1 MALTGSNLN
10 KTSNDKAPEGGVS
23 IDLENGYELLVPS
36 NIIDKIHENIKNDP
50 DRLRGH
56 LVRALKIGL
65 LAIEGGEFT
74 LSTER
79 IENAMTSTI
88 GKFNDFDERFE
99 KNLSSLIDQKLT
111 GSDSLLASRLRAAFG
126 ENGELKTRMDTIFDD
141 ISNPEK
147 TKSVPNRVSEVMQ
160 IKFDGIESEI
170 TSALDL
176 AKEDSPLRS
185 FLNEQ
190 RTNFNN
196 LKNDMEKELK
206 RIQDALNVDE
216 VLQKKEAEIADLK
229 DKSTHK
235 GFHFEND
242 AVDALMDVAGVLGDR
257 IDHTG
262 GEGEGASRSK
272 VGDIV
277 ITIIH
282 AGIPE
287 IRIAVEAKAGG
298 IARKELLRQV
308 RNGVQNR
315 SAICGIGLME
325 RKHMGITQSVV
336 EKEAENYIVG
346 VDWAND
352 DFLSLEVMYRSLR
365 IQLVA
370 DALRQSQSTDSIDID
385 GIQKAIEQAKVDL
398 GMLQGMKSQTSTAI
412 GTLEGVRA
420 NMDILQK
427 KVIAQLKEAE
437 GLLNEE

>member
-10 KTSNDKAPEGGVS
+10 KTSNIETPDEGVS

-36 NIIDKIHENIKNDP
+36 NIIDKIHDNIKNDP

-79 IENAMTSTI
+79 IENAMSSSI

-99 KNLSSLIDQKLT
+99 RNLSNLIDQKLT

-126 ENGELKTRMDTIFDD
+126 ENGELKNRMDSIFDD

-176 AKEDSPLRS
+176 AKADSPLRS

-206 RIQDALNVDE
+206 RMQDALNVDE
-216 VLQKKEAEIADLK
+216 LLQKKEAEIADLK

-262 GEGEGASRSK
+262 GDGEGSSRSK

-282 AGIPE
+282 AGIPD

-325 RKHMGITQSVV
+325 RKHMGVTQSVV

-385 GIQKAIEQAKVDL
+385 GIQKAISQAEADL
-398 GMLQGMKSQTSTAI
+398 SMLQGMKSQTSTAI

-427 KVIAQLKEAE
+427 KVKAQLKEAE